1 MLLADPQLESRGPG
15 AEFARAVARQ
25 GEGAVLRLTAS
36 LTTMFPPA
44 QRRPRYIVRDLL
56 KVAHVDDDRVTYARE
71 LAADEVAPEDVRGAH
86 DAPEAAFRALAADA
100 EVHPIT
106 ASAPVPEAILD
117 DPAALAAFVDYRLIV
132 RLCTAENSA
141 LLNGS
146 GDQTIRG
153 LLRTEGLREQDPCA
167 TVKDTLL
174 AAAATCEWY
183 GGSADGVVI
192 NPADWWPLVG
202 EGGFLSALAEA
213 GVRFNRTRMVPP
225 GFALVGDFHAA
236 ATILDRRD
244 ATIRLAR
251 GPEGLAVEGEIREGL
266 AVHLPG
272 HFVKTRLPR

>member
-15 AEFARAVARQ
+15 AEFARAYARQ
-25 GEGAVLRLTAS
+25 GEGTVLRLAAS

-71 LAADEVAPEDVRGAH
+71 LATGEVAPDEVRGAG
-86 DAPEAAFRALAADA
+86 DAPEAGFRALPVEA
-100 EVHPIT
+100 EIHPII
-106 ASAPVPEAILD
+106 ASAPVPDEILD

-146 GDQTIRG
+146 GEGAIRG
-153 LLRTEGLREQDPCA
+153 LLRTDGLREQEPRA
-167 TVKDTLL
+167 TVKETLL

-202 EGGFLSALAEA
+202 EGGFLASLAEA

-244 ATIRLAR
+244 ATIRLVR
-251 GPEGLAVEGEIREGL
+251 GDDGLAIEGEIREGL